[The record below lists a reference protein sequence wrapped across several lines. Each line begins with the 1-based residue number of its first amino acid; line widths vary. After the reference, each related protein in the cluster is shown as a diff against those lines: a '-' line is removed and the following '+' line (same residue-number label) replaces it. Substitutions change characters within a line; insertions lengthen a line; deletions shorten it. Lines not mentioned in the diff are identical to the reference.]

1 MSQNQQKHA
10 NKRAYAAKGERNY
23 IHDITQYQPLF
34 PTSAGRHKL
43 QSQILEGEDQK
54 KTSTWGVLKSPCHR
68 CLPGGL
74 LCVLSKKYCKM
85 KLWGSIF
92 KCQSW
97 LVLVKQPINVYFC
110 NISVLLNHLN
120 NITRN

>member
-1 MSQNQQKHA
+1 MLTKEHMQQKENGTIYMILHSISLSPPPPA
-10 NKRAYAAKGERNY
+10 PFCWE
-23 IHDITQYQPLF
+23 TQPSVSNF
-34 PTSAGRHKL
+34 RRGKIRKNRVPG
-43 QSQILEGEDQK
+43 
-54 KTSTWGVLKSPCHR
+54 GVLKSPCHR

-74 LCVLSKKYCKM
+74 LCFLSKKYCKM